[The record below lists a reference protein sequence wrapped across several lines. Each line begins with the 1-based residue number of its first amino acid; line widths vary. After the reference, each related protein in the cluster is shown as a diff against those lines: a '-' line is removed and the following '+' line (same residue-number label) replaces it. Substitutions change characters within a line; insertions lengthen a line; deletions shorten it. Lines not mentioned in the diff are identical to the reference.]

1 MPHGESFL
9 ISLAVVLGVAAL
21 TTVIFQRLKQ
31 PVVLGYL
38 LAGFIVGPHTSIP
51 VFADESLV
59 HELAELGV
67 ILLMF
72 SIGLEFRL
80 GTLIKLG
87 PTAGIIAVL
96 QCALMICL
104 GYAVGR
110 AFGWTSLQSL
120 YVGAIIAISS
130 TTIIAKVFEERG
142 IRGRFAELVYGILIV
157 EDLIAILLLAM
168 FEAISAGR
176 SLSVRDMG
184 SAVGMLGLFLVALMA
199 VGMLVVPRLMRFVV
213 RMGKPE
219 STLIASVGLCFSVAL
234 LAKYFGYSVA
244 LGAFMAGALVAES
257 GETHAIEPVVK
268 PVRDVFSAVFFVAV
282 GMMIDPVSIAK
293 NWPAVLAFT
302 LLAIGGKFVGV
313 FLGAFLT
320 GFEIRTSVR
329 AGLSLAQIGEF
340 SFIIAG
346 VAVAGGGGKDLYSLA
361 IAVSGLTT
369 LTTPWL
375 IRASDSVARAIDRKL
390 PRSLQT
396 FAALYGSWIGN
407 LSRAGI
413 KEIKGTRR
421 YLVLILIDIGSLFA
435 IFLAAAYARERS
447 VEILERWLSVP
458 QAWTGTILLALAAAL
473 AVPFVVGIVR
483 CCRGLGA
490 SLDLAPVP
498 RKVFVVTLQLG
509 LVLVIGSAF
518 LAVSPS
524 FLPLPIGL
532 SAFGLGLAVLA
543 VMFWRNAESLQGHVT
558 AGAKLVLEVL
568 SSQAAPDSKSL
579 SRTVEQVLPGLGTL
593 FSFPL
598 AGSNRAVGKTLAE
611 INLRGMTGASVI
623 AIKRGATDVTVPSG
637 HETLQSGDVL
647 VLTGSEAAIEAAKEF
662 LA

>member
-1 MPHGESFL
+1 MPHGDSFL
-9 ISLAVVLGVAAL
+9 VSLAVVLGVAAV
-21 TTVIFQRLKQ
+21 TTVVFQKLKQ

-51 VFADESLV
+51 LFADEKLI

-87 PTAGIIAVL
+87 PTAGIIALV

-120 YVGAIIAISS
+120 YAGAIIAISS

-142 IRGRFAELVYGILIV
+142 IRGRFAELVYGVLIV
-157 EDLIAILLLAM
+157 EDLIAILLLAV
-168 FEAISAGR
+168 FEAISAGG
-176 SLSVRDMG
+176 SLTFRELG
-184 SAVGMLGLFLVALMA
+184 SAAGMLGLFLIALMA
-199 VGMLVVPRLMRFVV
+199 IGMLVIPRLMRFVV
-213 RMGKPE
+213 KMGKPE
-219 STLIASVGLCFSVAL
+219 STLIASVGLCFSIAL

-244 LGAFMAGALVAES
+244 LGAFMAGALVAEA
-257 GETHAIEPVVK
+257 GETKAIEPVVK

-282 GMMIDPVSIAK
+282 GMMIDPMSILK

-302 LLAIGGKFVGV
+302 LLVIAGKFVGV

-361 IAVSGLTT
+361 IAVSGLTA

-396 FAALYGSWIGN
+396 FAALYGSWVSG
-407 LSRAGI
+407 LSRPGAQQ
-413 KEIKGTRR
+413 IKGTRR
-421 YLVLILIDIGSLFA
+421 YLVLILIDVAVLLA
-435 IFLAAAYARERS
+435 IFVAAAFTRDRS
-447 VEILERWLSVP
+447 MDILKNWLSVP
-458 QAWTGTILLALAAAL
+458 QAWTGAILLAAAAVL
-473 AVPFVVGIVR
+473 SAPFVIGIVR
-483 CCRGLGA
+483 CSRGLGA
-490 SLDLAPVP
+490 SMALAPIP

-518 LAVSPS
+518 LAISPS
-524 FLPLPIGL
+524 FLPPTVGM
-532 SAFGLGLAVLA
+532 AFFAAVLAVLA
-543 VMFWRNAESLQGHVT
+543 VIFWRNAESLQGHVT

-568 SSQAAPDSKSL
+568 SSQAGPEAQDLSK
-579 SRTVEQVLPGLGTL
+579 TVESVLPGLGTL

-598 AGSNRAVGKTLAE
+598 AANHNAVGKTLAE
-611 INLRGMTGASVI
+611 LNLRGMTGASVI
-623 AIKRGATDVTVPSG
+623 AIKRGGSDITVPSG
-637 HETLQSGDVL
+637 HETLRSGDVL
-647 VLTGSEAAIEAAKEF
+647 VLTGSETAVEAAKEF
-662 LA
+662 MA